1 MIREIRM
8 EKPAT
13 RKNRNRDHVDATRT
27 RDQVGG
33 HGHFAYFEFLKFE
46 LAPKSFGG
54 MGIGRD
60 QFDPFGFNRSV
71 HEWLDSLVERG
82 DKAQSQFCHRFSFI
96 WSSSRGL
103 SRFRPGFLASR
114 AVKRRLLPLVLPKR
128 PYESSVSAANNSSTF
143 ISRGVSPCSYEY
155 PMIVSS
161 IGALAL
167 IP

>member
-13 RKNRNRDHVDATRT
+13 RKNWNRDHVDATRT

-60 QFDPFGFNRSV
+60 QLDSFGFNRSV
-71 HEWLDSLVERG
+71 HKRLDSLVERG

-96 WSSSRGL
+96 WNSSRDL
-103 SRFRPGFLASR
+103 NRFRWFSVSR

-128 PYESSVSAANNSSTF
+128 PYESSVSAANHSSTF
-143 ISRGVSPCSYEY
+143 IFRVLTPCS
-155 PMIVSS
+155 
-161 IGALAL
+161 
-167 IP
+167 

>member
-13 RKNRNRDHVDATRT
+13 RKNWNRDHVDATRT

-60 QFDPFGFNRSV
+60 QFDPFGFNCSV
-71 HEWLDSLVERG
+71 HKRLDSLVERG

-96 WSSSRGL
+96 WSSSRPKSFSSGF
-103 SRFRPGFLASR
+103 RF
-114 AVKRRLLPLVLPKR
+114 LVLTKDSVYRWFSQRGLTNQACLQQTTPQ
-128 PYESSVSAANNSSTF
+128 PSSSA
-143 ISRGVSPCSYEY
+143 G
-155 PMIVSS
+155 
-161 IGALAL
+161 
-167 IP
+167 